1 MDPFISLE
9 YTCGFVFLLPYFV
22 YIFVKSE
29 LCKRLGAGATEM
41 YEIESLRHR
50 VHREVGGLIRK
61 PPLCRMEHILMKV
74 LTSVGR
80 REAQEFFPEE
90 VILIWVCKASSG

>member
-1 MDPFISLE
+1 M
-9 YTCGFVFLLPYFV
+9 
-22 YIFVKSE
+22 
-29 LCKRLGAGATEM
+29 
-41 YEIESLRHR
+41 
-50 VHREVGGLIRK
+50 HREVGGMIRK

-90 VILIWVCKASSG
+90 VILICVCKASSG